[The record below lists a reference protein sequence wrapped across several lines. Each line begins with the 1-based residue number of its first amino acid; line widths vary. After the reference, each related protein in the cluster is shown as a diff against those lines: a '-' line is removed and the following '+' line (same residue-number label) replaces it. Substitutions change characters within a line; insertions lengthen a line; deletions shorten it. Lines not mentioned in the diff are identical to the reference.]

1 MTMLFQYSCGRG
13 AGDLANNARPS
24 ADAQVSTLLTRGTDA
39 GAEDRLLP
47 GRVSSVSSAEQLGGG
62 EGVIES
68 EGSAG

>member
-1 MTMLFQYSCGRG
+1 MMTLFQYSCGRG
-13 AGDLANNARPS
+13 AGDLADNARPS

-47 GRVSSVSSAEQLGGG
+47 GPTSSVSSAERG